1 MSIIKVL
8 IRWAVRVAF
17 FFICMY
23 PFNYGIDNA
32 MIIVLAVELITSS
45 VALCRY
51 SPDSLMKV
59 IVGFD
64 SDGDFGYYEYNDN
77 IGVRV
82 IGWFFWLIAFGFKIA
97 MLYFCY
103 LQLFGGGIHI

>member
-32 MIIVLAVELITSS
+32 MIMVLAIELITSG

-51 SPDSLMKV
+51 SSDSACLP
-59 IVGFD
+59 
-64 SDGDFGYYEYNDN
+64 
-77 IGVRV
+77 
-82 IGWFFWLIAFGFKIA
+82 
-97 MLYFCY
+97 
-103 LQLFGGGIHI
+103 

>member
-32 MIIVLAVELITSS
+32 MIVVLTVE
-45 VALCRY
+45 
-51 SPDSLMKV
+51 
-59 IVGFD
+59 
-64 SDGDFGYYEYNDN
+64 
-77 IGVRV
+77 
-82 IGWFFWLIAFGFKIA
+82 
-97 MLYFCY
+97 
-103 LQLFGGGIHI
+103 